1 MSLFPSAGRVAAVA
15 TTLLTAAALL
25 AVPPATAQVQNT
37 RVPLADGASA
47 PAAAHRDATVGGDR
61 GVGIAVALRPHDEAG
76 LNRLVSAVSDPR
88 SPDYRHYLTSEQ
100 YNARFA
106 PTASDVTQVTDFL
119 RSQGFQV
126 TSVSGNHQVVD
137 ATGSALT
144 VKAAFGTSLGD
155 YTGADGAHFYAN
167 DSVPSIPATLS
178 QVVRNVMGLTDRPVA
193 HRASSPV
200 IRRVPGQGDAGPAGP
215 GGPGGGYTP
224 AQFRT
229 AYSMNKLS
237 GSYTGSGQNVGLVEF
252 DAFKQSD
259 LDAWTKNFG
268 QPSVTPKIVP
278 INGGVTKPGNDQLE
292 VTLDVEAVAATA
304 PGAAQTVYEAPNSDA
319 AWVDEM
325 AKIASDNSI
334 TILSGS
340 WLNGEK
346 CESAPIKA
354 SHDSY
359 TQMAAQGITM
369 LSASGDWGA
378 TGCGYQGDNSTV
390 QADFPASD
398 PLFTGVGGT
407 QLRTSDSAG
416 TYQSESCWNQGSSGN
431 TRSGGGY
438 SQIYAK
444 PSWQTGSNQFR
455 SVPDVALD
463 ADYGAGALSVYM
475 NGGWQDVGGTS
486 LSSPLWAGYVAM
498 VNQKAKGQGKSPVG
512 AMNPTI
518 YSIAGSS
525 QYSSTFRDV
534 TSGGN
539 GTYNAGTGYDLC
551 TGWGSPQG
559 DNLVDPLINGAAPAP
574 SNDFSLAA
582 SPSSVSVDP
591 GKSVTTSVG
600 TTVTKGS
607 AQDVALS
614 ADGLPAG
621 VTASFSPETVTAG
634 KSSTLTLTAAS
645 SASPGTSPVTVT
657 GKGAD
662 VSHTATVSLAVNGSG
677 TGDFSLAVSP
687 SSATVT
693 AGQSATATVSA
704 TAVGG
709 SAVTPA
715 ARPAVVGGD
724 TTTVEQYPFM
734 ISMRREGSA
743 FPGQQSCSMALVGP
757 HTVVGAA
764 HCLLEKDGTKWFIYG
779 ATNLNDSG
787 FRADIKDSWTDPD
800 YTSWQTGHD
809 VAVIHLDKDVPVP
822 AGITYP
828 TLATDG
834 SVNAPGT
841 MGRGIGWGKTG
852 QNTYSDVL
860 RTTEFPV
867 AKDSDCAQHVDT
879 SQYYRS
885 DGSMLCTGYADG
897 HKGVCVGDSGSPYL
911 EGNQIVGFFS
921 WMSNACNTY
930 GVYSRVTTY
939 VDEIK
944 AHLGGT
950 PAPGGIALSAS
961 GLPAG
966 AAASFDPS
974 SIDPGGSAALTVT
987 TTSAT
992 PAGDYTI
999 TVTGTNA
1006 QKTHTAT
1013 FALTVK
1019 TGSSGPVTVTDPG
1032 VQFVHGQ
1039 PVNLQL
1045 RATGGT
1051 GVYTWSATGL
1061 PPGLSIDAKTGLITG
1076 TASTGYFS
1084 SPVTA
1089 TDSGGTSGKVSVG
1102 WLVY

>member
-1 MSLFPSAGRVAAVA
+1 MSPFPSARRAAAAA
-15 TTLLTAAALL
+15 TTFLTAAALL
-25 AVPPATAQVQNT
+25 AVGPPVAHAQNT
-37 RVPLADGASA
+37 RVPLPDSIAA
-47 PAAAHRDATVGGDR
+47 PAGAHRDAAVAGDR

-76 LNRLVSAVSDPR
+76 LNRFVAAAGDPR
-88 SPDYRHYLTSEQ
+88 SPGYRHYLTSAQ

-106 PTASDVTQVTDFL
+106 PTASDVAQVTDFL
-119 RSQGFQV
+119 RAQGFRV
-126 TSVSGNHQVVD
+126 TSVAGNRQVVD
-137 ATGSALT
+137 ATGTADA

-167 DSVPSIPATLS
+167 DAAPSIPAALGG
-178 QVVRNVMGLTDRPVA
+178 VVRSVLGLSDRPVA
-193 HRASSPV
+193 HRASSPA
-200 IRRVPGQGDAGPAGP
+200 IKQGPAGP
-215 GGPGGGYTP
+215 GGPAGGYTP

-229 AYSMNKLS
+229 AYSMTKLS
-237 GSYTGSGQNVGLVEF
+237 GSYTGAGQNVGLIEF
-252 DAFKQSD
+252 DAFKQAD
-259 LDAWTKNFG
+259 IDAWTKNFG
-268 QPSVTPKIVP
+268 QPSVTPKVVP
-278 INGGVTKPGNDQLE
+278 VNGGVSQPGSDQLE

-346 CESAPIKA
+346 CESSPIKA

-416 TYQSESCWNQGSSGN
+416 TYQAESCWNQGGSGN

-444 PSWQTGSNQFR
+444 PSWQPGSSQFR

-498 VNQKAKGQGKSPVG
+498 VNQKAKGQGKSTVG
-512 AMNPTI
+512 AMNPAI
-518 YSIAGSS
+518 YAVAGSA
-525 QYSSTFRDV
+525 QYASTFHDV

-559 DNLVDPLINGAAPAP
+559 DNLADPLINGTAPAP
-574 SNDFSLAA
+574 ANDFSVAA
-582 SPSSVSVDP
+582 SPASVSVDP
-591 GKSVTTSVG
+591 GQPVTTSI
-600 TTVTKGS
+600 TTSVTKGS
-607 AQDVALS
+607 AQDIALS

-621 VTASFSPETVTAG
+621 VTASFAPATVTAG
-634 KSSTLTLTAAS
+634 KSSTLTLTAAA
-645 SASPGTSPVTVT
+645 SAASGTTSVTVT
-657 GKGAD
+657 GKGPD
-662 VSHTATVSLAVNGSG
+662 VTHTATVSLTVNGSG
-677 TGDFSLAVSP
+677 TGDFSLALSP
-687 SSATVT
+687 SSATVK
-693 AGQSATATVSA
+693 AGQPAKTTVSA
-704 TAVGG
+704 TA
-709 SAVTPA
+709 TA
-715 ARPAVVGGD
+715 AAHPSVVGGD
-724 TTTVEQYPFM
+724 TTTVDQYPFM
-734 ISMRREGSA
+734 ISMRREGSV
-743 FPGQQSCSMALVGP
+743 FPGKQSCSMALVGP

-764 HCLLEKDGTKWFIYG
+764 HCLLENSGTKWFVYG
-779 ATNLNDSG
+779 ATNLNDTG
-787 FRADIKDSWTDPD
+787 FRADIKASWTDPD
-800 YTSWQTGHD
+800 YTGWQTGHD
-809 VAVIHLDKDVPVP
+809 VAVITLDKDVPVP
-822 AGITYP
+822 AGIQYP
-828 TLATDG
+828 TIATDD

-860 RTTEFPV
+860 RTAEFPV

-879 SQYYRS
+879 TQYRS

-897 HKGVCVGDSGSPYL
+897 HKGVCVGDSGSPFL
-911 EGNQIVGFFS
+911 EGNRIVGFFS

-930 GVYSRVTTY
+930 GVYARVTTY
-939 VDEIK
+939 AAEIK
-944 AHLGGT
+944 AHLDGT
-950 PAPGGIALSAS
+950 TAPGGIALSAS
-961 GLPAG
+961 GLPTG
-966 AAASFDPS
+966 AAAAFDPS
-974 SIDPGGSAALTVT
+974 SIDAGGSSALTI
-987 TTSAT
+987 TTSAST
-992 PAGDYTI
+992 PAGTYPI
-999 TVTGTNA
+999 TVTGRNA

-1013 FALTVK
+1013 FTLTVQ
-1019 TGSSGPVTVTDPG
+1019 TGSSGPVKVTDPG
-1032 VQFVHGQ
+1032 YQFVHGQ
-1039 PVNLQL
+1039 AVNLQL

-1051 GVYTWSATGL
+1051 GSYTWSATGL
-1061 PPGLSIDAKTGLITG
+1061 PPGLALDARTGLITG
-1076 TASTGYFS
+1076 TVTRTGNYT

-1089 TDSGGTSGKVSVG
+1089 TDSAGAAGRVSVS